1 MILRNCCPPL
11 VQVGKLG
18 GLCSQVYAVL
28 WESAYKDVRLDP
40 SLHKAFQDRRNCGGT
55 SEWTAKGIANEL
67 GSCRK
72 RVGQS
77 LDRLLDHGFVI
88 AEDYFQD
95 GRGSRITVWRV
106 VHPDQLKSR
115 KAAIDILGEPP
126 SERRRKILAQKS
138 HPAEPDY
145 KFEGFL
151 EADFFERFGTNPYK
165 GWVDAD
171 SIK

>member
-88 AEDYFQD
+88 AEDYVQD

-126 SERRRKILAQKS
+126 SERRRKILAQRVIRS
-138 HPAEPDY
+138 S
-145 KFEGFL
+145 L
-151 EADFFERFGTNPYK
+151 TTSLK
-165 GWVDAD
+165 GSW
-171 SIK
+171 KQTF